1 MVPLLSLLCSSVQQS
16 LVSVRFC
23 AILIGTILEQ
33 VLKTFNVFT
42 LLQNETTEMNEALEE
57 ERKAN
62 ESLWG

>member
-23 AILIGTILEQ
+23 EILIGTILEQ

-62 ESLWG
+62 ESL

>member
-1 MVPLLSLLCSSVQQS
+1 MVPLLSLLCSSVHQS

-62 ESLWG
+62 ESL

>member
-16 LVSVRFC
+16 LFSVRFC

-62 ESLWG
+62 ESL